1 MPAGCRRPTAGGR
14 SRSVAFRRVMTRPDP
29 STPRPRV
36 LESQNLPCPRIDDG
50 PYIQKNHMGV
60 SIVHYCTHDR
70 TYIGRADLPT
80 PARGGAT
87 GTIGASDLVVRSI
100 PRPTTTDDSR
110 SRLEGDK
117 EERKTR
123 LARADAALARAT
135 EETRARGGESI
146 EFDRIAREFDRIES
160 LVNGR
165 ARWRDARR

>member
-1 MPAGCRRPTAGGR
+1 
-14 SRSVAFRRVMTRPDP
+14 MTVR
-29 STPRPRV
+29 T
-36 LESQNLPCPRIDDG
+36 
-50 PYIQKNHMGV
+50 YKKNHMGV
-60 SIVHYCTHDR
+60 SIVHYGTHDR

-117 EERKTR
+117 EERKTL
-123 LARADAALARAT
+123 LARADAELERAS

>member
-1 MPAGCRRPTAGGR
+1 
-14 SRSVAFRRVMTRPDP
+14 
-29 STPRPRV
+29 
-36 LESQNLPCPRIDDG
+36 
-50 PYIQKNHMGV
+50 MGV
-60 SIVHYCTHDR
+60 CIVHYGTHDR
-70 TYIGRADLPT
+70 TRATCDIYRTRGP

-123 LARADAALARAT
+123 LARADAELERAS